1 MFEELVSLIFFKFNL
16 QRLFKRQ
23 DIKRELDL
31 DERDRC
37 ARVNN
42 GHPLAHQL
50 RIPGACRDAFGLL
63 MSGAYPWTTG
73 GKESASPTP
82 AAATPEHMATL
93 ASLSWRPHI
102 LFPAASAWNNPRGF
116 GV

>member
-1 MFEELVSLIFFKFNL
+1 MAL
-16 QRLFKRQ
+16 QFL
-23 DIKRELDL
+23 L
-31 DERDRC
+31 
-37 ARVNN
+37 
-42 GHPLAHQL
+42 PQL
-50 RIPGACRDAFGLL
+50 RIQSACRHAFGLL

-82 AAATPEHMATL
+82 ATPEHMATL